1 MDDDITEEMFIE
13 HVVEQM
19 ESTNRDINA
28 LALLGIQAT
37 AYSNTFI
44 VKEPC
49 RNSPHTGW
57 KFMMEILGGHEK
69 RCHEMFRME
78 KHVFRELCDTLKG
91 YGLKSTRGIPV
102 EEAVGMFLMTLGH
115 GIGNRMIQERF
126 QHSGETVSRQFSNV
140 LNYMSTFT
148 MEMIKPHDNYNEVPN
163 HIRQN
168 PKYHPYFRDC
178 IGAIDG
184 THVRA
189 SLPVDGQIPYI
200 GRKGYPTQNIMAA
213 CDFDMLFTFVWPGWE
228 GCAHDTRIFL
238 NALRDPD
245 LKFPHPPAIERTFGV

>member
-1 MDDDITEEMFIE
+1 
-13 HVVEQM
+13 M

-37 AYSNTFI
+37 AYSSTFI
-44 VKEPC
+44 IKEPC

-168 PKYHPYFRDC
+168 PKYHPYFRARW
-178 IGAIDG
+178 AILERIHSYEFDKQVTIVAASMALHNFIRKKAIADIEFQQYDENEDYLPTSGDG
-184 THVRA
+184 NESEYHLTIDDSEMGIIRDKIT
-189 SLPVDGQIPYI
+189 LELI
-200 GRKGYPTQNIMAA
+200 GR
-213 CDFDMLFTFVWPGWE
+213 
-228 GCAHDTRIFL
+228 
-238 NALRDPD
+238 
-245 LKFPHPPAIERTFGV
+245 